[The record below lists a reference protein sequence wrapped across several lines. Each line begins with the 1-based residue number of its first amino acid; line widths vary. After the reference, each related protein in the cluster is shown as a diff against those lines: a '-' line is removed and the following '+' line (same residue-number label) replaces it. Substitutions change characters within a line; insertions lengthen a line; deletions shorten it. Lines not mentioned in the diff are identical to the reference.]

1 MSPNPC
7 LLILDYPGR
16 RAEAHLD
23 ELGLEDLGFECRY
36 LLTSPMPDEVTSERY
51 ARKLAGAFEAGDG
64 NVRAVISY
72 CAAAPLA
79 AELAELASGDC
90 PVPVVMLDPFDCVE
104 HHIAGQYAT
113 VVRQIESGGLAEESP
128 PLLDVAAG
136 ISQPRALAVE
146 IARDL
151 SVRAKRTLAGSGDE
165 LDADELA
172 AHVVSMYVDWLK
184 FLLAVYHRP
193 RDVHMGVVLHVVSR
207 QGPPSPDWLGA
218 GKVQTVK
225 IGCEHAELARSQETR
240 KVIKE
245 FLERWV

>member
-1 MSPNPC
+1 MSQNPC

-16 RAEAHLD
+16 RPEAHLD

-36 LLTSPMPDEVTSERY
+36 LLTGPMPDEVTTERY
-51 ARKLAGAFEAGDG
+51 ARKLADAFEAADG
-64 NVRAVISY
+64 NVGGVISY

-79 AELAELASGDC
+79 AELAERASGDC
-90 PVPVVMLDPFDCVE
+90 SVPVVMLDPFDCDE
-104 HHIAGQYAT
+104 HHIAGQYAA
-113 VVRQIESGGLAEESP
+113 VVRQIEGGGPAEERQ

-136 ISQPRALAVE
+136 ISRPLALAAQ
-146 IARDL
+146 IAQDL
-151 SVRAKRTLAGSGDE
+151 SLRAKRTLAASGDE

-193 RDVHMGVVLHVVSR
+193 RDVHMGAVLHVISR
-207 QGPPSPDWLGA
+207 QGPPSPDWLRA

-225 IGCEHAELARSQETR
+225 IGCDHADLARSRETR
-240 KVIKE
+240 RVINE
-245 FLERWV
+245 FLERWM